1 MPPWAGGSV
10 FFSSPSL
17 GPIDATTWWTDIGSF
32 RISDCWS
39 HCWLPVV
46 SAWTTGKHGLCCQLV
61 SDSLLNSPP
70 CLPLINTNY
79 NLLLSN
85 YHSITSLTSCYGVIT
100 SRGLWVNESVQ
111 RLDKAHYYTYYN
123 NSWWAYQYFASGRN
137 LKLRKAR
144 QSWCRRKHLG
154 GALSIFRPRVASL
167 ARWRCRVSENWQQL
181 SLLRKSRV
189 FNIIF
194 GLTIPLSLRKVLL
207 VFFLQFSLRLR
218 CRTRNTKVVPFIC
231 HTNSN
236 QGLLQIWKDHCK
248 LLPCFHYAL
257 WCRAAG
263 SQLTAILRDS
273 QYLMRT

>member
-1 MPPWAGGSV
+1 MPPWGLEGV
-10 FFSSPSL
+10 FFFFFSSSSL

-39 HCWLPVV
+39 ICWLPVV

-144 QSWCRRKHLG
+144 QSWSDAEGNTWAEHFQFSVLVSLRWPA
-154 GALSIFRPRVASL
+154 GAVASVRTDNNFHSWKIACLQILIWTDDPIESEKGFISLFSLVLTKAPVTNSEHGSSAIYLSHQQKSRSL
-167 ARWRCRVSENWQQL
+167 ADLKRPLQTASLLPLCTMVQGCRVSIDCDTQ
-181 SLLRKSRV
+181 R
-189 FNIIF
+189 
-194 GLTIPLSLRKVLL
+194 
-207 VFFLQFSLRLR
+207 
-218 CRTRNTKVVPFIC
+218 
-231 HTNSN
+231 
-236 QGLLQIWKDHCK
+236 
-248 LLPCFHYAL
+248 
-257 WCRAAG
+257 
-263 SQLTAILRDS
+263 
-273 QYLMRT
+273 